1 MNTSATIHEP
11 DDPASTL
18 GQDMPSLIEAP
29 KRPISV
35 KAIVMLITVL
45 AIVVTLAAVG
55 VTRFFRARLPEVH
68 RSETDQLTAATAKAP
83 GSARLFGDAPPPRPE
98 AGRAAPGPLALAELP
113 SERFPPADGGP
124 SEDIKPIPLKAD
136 GSVDRAPRKSASGR
150 AVPSDS
156 DGQVLV
162 TQPGRGGA
170 GVMRV
175 SGPAREPASAGSP
188 STATDEEGA
197 AAASSSN
204 ANLDATS
211 RALASYQQQLAR
223 TMENLTNRLPAG
235 GTALAPT
242 NAPIGPTTASD
253 PNGAGNARNGLFG
266 GALQSSQTARATA
279 GFIGNRSLT
288 LPKGTTFTC
297 ALKTR
302 VISAASGFVACQV
315 LRNVYSDDGRTVLI
329 ERGSQLD
336 GEYRVTAV
344 RPGVTRIPTIWTRAR
359 TPNGVVI
366 DLESPATGAL
376 GEAGLG
382 GYVDNRWGERIG
394 AALLVGF
401 LDDAARLA
409 IANANHDNGDTVVL
423 SSTGEQA
430 QRLPEKIL
438 DSTIN
443 LPPLIYQNQ
452 GGLVGIY
459 LARDI
464 DFSSVYELR
473 STP

>member
-1 MNTSATIHEP
+1 MSTAAATVHEP
-11 DDPASTL
+11 DDPGSAL

-29 KRPISV
+29 KHRVSTQ
-35 KAIVMLITVL
+35 AIAVVIVALVIVL
-45 AIVVTLAAVG
+45 LVVAIG
-55 VTRFFRARLPEVH
+55 VTRFFRDRLPEA
-68 RSETDQLTAATAKAP
+68 RRADTDKPSAATANAP
-83 GSARLFGDAPPPRPE
+83 GSARLFGDAPP
-98 AGRAAPGPLALAELP
+98 ARADAKKLSTPLVLADSP

-124 SEDIKPIPLKAD
+124 SEDAKPIPLRPD
-136 GSVDRAPRKSASGR
+136 GTVDRAPRKTGSSRSVG
-150 AVPSDS
+150 SDA
-156 DGQVLV
+156 DGPVLV
-162 TQPGRGGA
+162 TQPGRAGA
-170 GVMRV
+170 MLTRV
-175 SGPAREPASAGSP
+175 SAPGAPSGGRTANAADDEVSA
-188 STATDEEGA
+188 TAAT
-197 AAASSSN
+197 SN
-204 ANLDATS
+204 PNLDATS

-223 TMENLTNRLPAG
+223 TMDNLTNRLPAG
-235 GTALAPT
+235 ATPAGIAAASTSPAPLADPVAAG
-242 NAPIGPTTASD
+242 APRS
-253 PNGAGNARNGLFG
+253 GLFG
-266 GALQSSQTARATA
+266 GALQSSQTARASA
-279 GFIGNRSLT
+279 GFLGNRSLT

-297 ALKTR
+297 ALKTK
-302 VISAASGFVACQV
+302 VISATSGFVACQV

-359 TPNGVVI
+359 TPTGVVI

-401 LDDAARLA
+401 LDDAARYA
-409 IANANHDNGDTVVL
+409 IANAGHDNGDNTVVL
-423 SSTGEQA
+423 SGTGEQA